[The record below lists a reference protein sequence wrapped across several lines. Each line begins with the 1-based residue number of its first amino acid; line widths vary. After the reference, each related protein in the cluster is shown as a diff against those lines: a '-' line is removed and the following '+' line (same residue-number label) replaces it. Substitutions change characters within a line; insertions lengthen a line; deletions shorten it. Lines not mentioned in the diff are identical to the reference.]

1 MNKQPTLIL
10 MTKNPVAG
18 EVKTRLLSHVSAKTA
33 SAIALEMIID
43 TIEKATACWQGNI
56 WLLVSPDASHPKL
69 IQLAKQYK
77 LRLRTQSA
85 GDLGTKMESAI
96 CEALQHAPAAAVM
109 GCDIPTVTPAIL
121 EFANNR
127 LLEGRNVMGPSTD
140 GGFYFAGFT
149 QCQFG
154 MFKDI
159 QWSTSTVFE
168 VTLRRLQACK
178 MPVEVMLPCLND
190 IDHWSDFVDLAKY
203 QSRYSKFLHKLN
215 SLD

>member
-1 MNKQPTLIL
+1 
-10 MTKNPVAG
+10 MTKNPVPG
-18 EVKTRLLSHVSAKTA
+18 EVKTRLLSHVSAETA
-33 SAIALEMIID
+33 SAIALEMIVD
-43 TIEKATACWQGNI
+43 TIEKAAACWPGNI

-69 IQLAKQYK
+69 IQLANQYK
-77 LRLRTQSA
+77 LLLRTQSA
-85 GDLGTKMESAI
+85 GDLGIKMESAI

-121 EFANNR
+121 GYASNR

-149 QCQFG
+149 QCQYGIFN
-154 MFKDI
+154 DI
-159 QWSTSTVFE
+159 QWSSSTVFE

-190 IDHWSDFVDLAKY
+190 IDHWSDFVDLAKH
-203 QSRYSKFLHKLN
+203 QSRYSKFLQ
-215 SLD
+215 

>member
-10 MTKNPVAG
+10 MTKNPVPG
-18 EVKTRLLSHVSAKTA
+18 EVKTRLLSHVSAETA
-33 SAIALEMIID
+33 SAIALEMIVD
-43 TIEKATACWQGNI
+43 TIEKAAACWPGNI
-56 WLLVSPDASHPKL
+56 WLLVSPDTCHPKL

-85 GDLGTKMESAI
+85 GDLGIKMESAI
-96 CEALQHAPAAAVM
+96 CEALKHAPAAAVM

-127 LLEGRNVMGPSTD
+127 LLEGHNVMGPSTD

-149 QCQFG
+149 QCQLG
-154 MFKDI
+154 MFNDI
-159 QWSTSTVFE
+159 PWSTSTVFE

-190 IDHWSDFVDLAKY
+190 IDHWSDFVDLAKS
-203 QSRYSKFLHKLN
+203 QSRYSKFLQ
-215 SLD
+215 

>member
-1 MNKQPTLIL
+1 
-10 MTKNPVAG
+10 MTKKPVPG
-18 EVKTRLLSHVSAKTA
+18 EVKTRLLSHVSAETA
-33 SAIALEMIID
+33 CAIALEMIVD
-43 TIEKATACWQGNI
+43 TIEKAAAYWPGDI
-56 WLLVSPDASHPKL
+56 WLLVSPDANHPNL

-77 LRLRTQSA
+77 LQLRTQSA

-109 GCDIPTVTPAIL
+109 GCDIPSVTPAIL
-121 EFANNR
+121 EFARNR

-154 MFKDI
+154 MFNDI
-159 QWSTSTVFE
+159 QWSTPTVFE

-190 IDHWSDFVDLAKY
+190 IDHWSDFVDLAKNH
-203 QSRYSKFLHKLN
+203 SRYSKFLQSLN